1 MVKGILLS
9 ARLRTLP
16 LSLAVIGVAHV
27 LAGKMGFA
35 NWNISLLA
43 ALTAS
48 LLQILS
54 NFANDYGDFVKGT
67 DQAANRTDR
76 ALSSG
81 ALSLLQMKNILI
93 FSSSLTLVVGVALLY
108 FAFGSVWNWTFA
120 GLFVVGLAAIAAA
133 LKYTLGK
140 KPYGYKALGDAFVF
154 VFFGPVAILGTLLLY
169 NPQFASWPLNFGSV
183 WAGIWCG
190 LNAVLILTI
199 NNIRDLH
206 KDKQVGKITIPVLL
220 GPNKAEWYFH
230 ILSLASVLAFVAFRV
245 HTDSFSLAPILLPI
259 VHLFVFNL
267 WLRKLSTNP
276 SHQAYT
282 QMLKIMSISF
292 LLSPLF
298 AWL

>member
-1 MVKGILLS
+1 
-9 ARLRTLP
+9 
-16 LSLAVIGVAHV
+16 
-27 LAGKMGFA
+27 
-35 NWNISLLA
+35 
-43 ALTAS
+43 
-48 LLQILS
+48 
-54 NFANDYGDFVKGT
+54 
-67 DQAANRTDR
+67 
-76 ALSSG
+76 
-81 ALSLLQMKNILI
+81 MKNILI
-93 FSSSLTLVVGVALLY
+93 FSSFLTLVVGVALLY

-259 VHLFVFNL
+259 VHLFVFNV

-282 QMLKIMSISF
+282 QMLKFMSISF